1 MSAKTPAPILFD
13 FLSDGIVV
21 VSRKAEVRYVN
32 AVARSLG
39 GWEVG
44 ASLGPAPLRE
54 ALDRL
59 VGGSAAPPVAFELA
73 LPRDK
78 KARVTLI
85 ESARGGDVF
94 VSLAPIAPAPVEDVR
109 LANFMTLLKAE
120 LGPALQ
126 TAVVGTEDA
135 SALGR
140 RLAQLGALA
149 EAHLEAPIVASDRID
164 LQALA
169 EDAMAAV
176 AAHAGRLGVR
186 IAMSGFDKHLPPV
199 YGSRRWLLRAFI
211 ECLQHAIEHGARGAC
226 VELRAA
232 QHGTFVRIT
241 LVDHGYNV
249 PPFLRAAL
257 AQTREAKRRAEAA
270 PLLPNVGLAVCER
283 VLELH
288 GGHIRIESDDAGR
301 ADLLLE
307 LPTGAPAHS
316 PNSSGIEQAWR
327 YAEDLAR
334 LMAERQAARPAQPAA
349 GP

>member
-1 MSAKTPAPILFD
+1 MNAKAPAPILFD

-21 VSRKAEVRYVN
+21 VSRKGEIRYVN
-32 AVARSLG
+32 AVARPLG

-44 ASLGPAPLRE
+44 APLGPAVLRE

-59 VGGSAAPPVAFELA
+59 VGGSVAPPVKLELE
-73 LPRDK
+73 LPGDRR
-78 KARVTLI
+78 ARATLI
-85 ESARGGDVF
+85 ESAKGGDVF

-164 LQALA
+164 LDELA
-169 EDAMAAV
+169 DDAVSAV
-176 AAHAGRLGVR
+176 STSAGRLGVR
-186 IAMSGFDKHLPPV
+186 IAKTGFDKRLPPV

-211 ECLQHAIEHGARGAC
+211 ECLQHAVEHGSRGAC

-257 AQTREAKRRAEAA
+257 AQTRDAKRKAEAT

-288 GGHIRIESDDAGR
+288 GGHIRIESDEAGR

-334 LMAERQAARPAQPAA
+334 LMAERQAARPARPAV